1 MLLKDVP
8 GVYADG
14 SPSANREV
22 LAEISRSELAGYE
35 AVDPY
40 FVKALPPQMETW
52 ILSGDHPERLA
63 RLLETGETE
72 GTRIMPEQQES

>member
-1 MLLKDVP
+1 
-8 GVYADG
+8 
-14 SPSANREV
+14 
-22 LAEISRSELAGYE
+22 
-35 AVDPY
+35 
-40 FVKALPPQMETW
+40 METW